1 MEKNLETVEQPQVV
15 NSLRLVISPLQK
27 MEAIK
32 FNYEELKGGLTAS
45 LEKYQ
50 NLVYTPENIKEAKDD
65 RATLNALKKSLNDE
79 KIKIKKEFMVPYDDF
94 EAKIKELIELVD
106 KPASEIDK
114 QVKVFEEQEKAK
126 KRETIKTIYSENIGA
141 YAELISLEKL
151 YDPRWENKTYK
162 ETDITKEIQDVVKKA
177 DNDIKVIEDLKS
189 EFEFQIKD
197 TYFKTLDLGQALIE
211 NQRLEKQKELQE
223 QLAKPQTTEVKVDP
237 VNSIDGST
245 DETRYNVGVPNV
257 DALDAMRYAV
267 GVDTSNKEPKQ
278 EEQEM
283 CSVVFRVNCTPEQLK
298 ALGEYMK
305 ANGIEYGRA

>member
-32 FNYEELKGGLTAS
+32 FNYEELKGGLTAN

-65 RATLNALKKSLNDE
+65 RAALNALKKSLNDE
-79 KIKIKKEFMVPYDDF
+79 KIKIKKEFEVPYKDF
-94 EAKIKELIELVD
+94 EEKIKELIELVD

-114 QVKVFEEQEKAK
+114 QVKAFEEQEKAK
-126 KRETIKTIYSENIGA
+126 KRETINTIYSENIGS

-162 ETDITKEIQDVVKKA
+162 ETDIKKEIQDVVKKA
-177 DNDIKVIEDLKS
+177 DSDIKIIEDLKS

-197 TYFKTLDLGQALIE
+197 TYFKTLDLGQALVE

-237 VNSIDGST
+237 VNSID
-245 DETRYNVGVPNV
+245 V
-257 DALDAMRYAV
+257 DAADAMRYAI
-267 GVDTSNKEPKQ
+267 GVDTSN
-278 EEQEM
+278 EESTQVESTPEKLV
-283 CSVVFRVNCTPEQLK
+283 SVTFKVECTPEKLT

-305 ANGIEYGRA
+305 ANGIKYGRA

>member
-126 KRETIKTIYSENIGA
+126 KREAIKTIYSENIGA

-177 DNDIKVIEDLKS
+177 DSDLKVIVDLKS

-223 QLAKPQTTEVKVDP
+223 LLARPQTTEVKVDP
-237 VNSIDGST
+237 VNSID
-245 DETRYNVGVPNV
+245 V
-257 DALDAMRYAV
+257 DAADAMRYAI
-267 GVDTSNKEPKQ
+267 GVDTSN
-278 EEQEM
+278 EESTQVESTPEKLV
-283 CSVVFRVNCTPEQLK
+283 SVTFKVECTPEKLT

-305 ANGIEYGRA
+305 ANGIKYGRA

>member
-94 EAKIKELIELVD
+94 EAKIKELIELAD

-126 KRETIKTIYSENIGA
+126 KREAIKTIYSENIGA

-177 DNDIKVIEDLKS
+177 DSDLKVIVDLKS

-237 VNSIDGST
+237 VNSID
-245 DETRYNVGVPNV
+245 V
-257 DALDAMRYAV
+257 DAADAMRYAI
-267 GVDTSNKEPKQ
+267 GVDTSN
-278 EEQEM
+278 EESTQVESTPEKLV
-283 CSVVFRVNCTPEQLK
+283 SVTFKVECTPEKLT

-305 ANGIEYGRA
+305 ANGIKYGRA

>member
-15 NSLRLVISPLQK
+15 NSLKLVISPLQK

-126 KRETIKTIYSENIGA
+126 KREAIKTIYSENIGA

-162 ETDITKEIQDVVKKA
+162 ETDIKKEIQDVVKKA
-177 DNDIKVIEDLKS
+177 DNDLKVIMDLKS

-237 VNSIDGST
+237 VNSID
-245 DETRYNVGVPNV
+245 V
-257 DALDAMRYAV
+257 DAADAMRYAI
-267 GVDTSNKEPKQ
+267 GVDTSN
-278 EEQEM
+278 EESTQVESTPEKLV
-283 CSVVFRVNCTPEQLK
+283 SVTFKVECTPEKLT

-305 ANGIEYGRA
+305 ANGIKYGRA

>member
-50 NLVYTPENIKEAKDD
+50 NLVYTSENIKEAKDD

-94 EAKIKELIELVD
+94 ESKIKELIELVD

-126 KRETIKTIYSENIGA
+126 KRETINTIYAENIGA

-177 DNDIKVIEDLKS
+177 DSDLKVIMDLKS

-197 TYFKTLDLGQALIE
+197 TYFKTLDLGQALVE
-211 NQRLEKQKELQE
+211 KQRLEKQKELQE
-223 QLAKPQTTEVKVDP
+223 QLATPKQIEVVVDNVAKTTIGDD
-237 VNSIDGST
+237 S
-245 DETRYNVGVPNV
+245 V
-257 DALDAMRYAV
+257 DAMEYAV
-267 GVDTSNKEPKQ
+267 GGVIGVDTSN
-278 EEQEM
+278 EESNQVEEKM
-283 CSVVFRVNCTPEQLK
+283 VSVAFRVECAESQLK

-305 ANGIEYGRA
+305 ANGIKYGRA

>member
-1 MEKNLETVEQPQVV
+1 MEKNLETTNQPQVI

-50 NLVYTPENIKEAKDD
+50 NLVYTPSNIKEAKDD
-65 RATLNALKKSLNDE
+65 CATLNALKKSLNDE

-114 QVKVFEEQEKAK
+114 QVKIFEEAEKAK
-126 KRETIKTIYSENIGA
+126 KREVIEKIYQENIGS
-141 YAELISLEKL
+141 YAEFIPLAKI
-151 YDPRWENKTYK
+151 YDSRWENKTYK
-162 ETDITKEIQDVVKKA
+162 ETDITKEIQDVAKKTA
-177 DNDIKVIEDLKS
+177 SDLKVIEDLKS
-189 EFEFQIKD
+189 EFEFQLKD
-197 TYFKTLDLGQALIE
+197 TYFQTLDLGQALIE
-211 NQRLEKQKELQE
+211 KQRLEKNKELME
-223 QLAKPQTTEVKVDP
+223 AAKEVKEEPISEVTMPTND
-237 VNSIDGST
+237 
-245 DETRYNVGVPNV
+245 
-257 DALDAMRYAV
+257 DAIDAMRYATGEV
-267 GVDTSNKEPKQ
+267 IGVDTSSEESKQ

-298 ALGEYMK
+298 ALGEYMR

>member
-65 RATLNALKKSLNDE
+65 RATLNVLKKSLNDE
-79 KIKIKKEFMVPYDDF
+79 KIKIKKEFEVPYKDF
-94 EAKIKELIELVD
+94 EDKIKELIELVD

-114 QVKVFEEQEKAK
+114 QVKVFEEQEKAQ

-151 YDPRWENKTYK
+151 YDLRWENKTYK

-177 DNDIKVIEDLKS
+177 DSDLKVIMDLKS

-237 VNSIDGST
+237 VNSID
-245 DETRYNVGVPNV
+245 V
-257 DALDAMRYAV
+257 DAADAMRYAIGNIS
-267 GVDTSNKEPKQ
+267 GVDTSN
-278 EEQEM
+278 EESNQVEEKM
-283 CSVVFRVNCTPEQLK
+283 VSVAFRVECTESQLK

-305 ANGIEYGRA
+305 ANGIKYGRA

>member
-79 KIKIKKEFMVPYDDF
+79 KIKIKKEFEVPYKDF
-94 EAKIKELIELVD
+94 EDKIKELIELVD

-126 KRETIKTIYSENIGA
+126 KREVINTIYSENIGA

-177 DNDIKVIEDLKS
+177 DSDLKVIMDLKS

-197 TYFKTLDLGQALIE
+197 TYFKTLDLGQALVE
-211 NQRLEKQKELQE
+211 KQRLEKQKELQE
-223 QLAKPQTTEVKVDP
+223 QLATPKQIEVVVDNVAKTTIGDD
-237 VNSIDGST
+237 SID
-245 DETRYNVGVPNV
+245 
-257 DALDAMRYAV
+257 AMEYAV
-267 GVDTSNKEPKQ
+267 GGVIGVDTSN
-278 EEQEM
+278 EESNQVEEKM
-283 CSVVFRVNCTPEQLK
+283 VSVAFRVECTESQLK

-305 ANGIEYGRA
+305 ANGIKYGRA

>member
-15 NSLRLVISPLQK
+15 NRLKLVISPLQK

-32 FNYEELKGGLTAS
+32 FNYEELKGGLTAN

-94 EAKIKELIELVD
+94 EDKIKELIELVD

-126 KRETIKTIYSENIGA
+126 KREAIKTIYSENIGA

-177 DNDIKVIEDLKS
+177 DSDLKVIVDLKS

-237 VNSIDGST
+237 VNSID
-245 DETRYNVGVPNV
+245 V
-257 DALDAMRYAV
+257 DAADAMRYAI
-267 GVDTSNKEPKQ
+267 GVDTSN
-278 EEQEM
+278 EESTQVESTPEKLV
-283 CSVVFRVNCTPEQLK
+283 SVTFKVECTPEKLT

-305 ANGIEYGRA
+305 ANGIKYGRA

>member
-177 DNDIKVIEDLKS
+177 DSDLKVIMDLKS

-237 VNSIDGST
+237 VNSID
-245 DETRYNVGVPNV
+245 V
-257 DALDAMRYAV
+257 DAADAMRYAV
-267 GVDTSNKEPKQ
+267 GNIAGVDTSN
-278 EEQEM
+278 EESNQVEEKM
-283 CSVVFRVNCTPEQLK
+283 VSVAFRVECTESQLK

-305 ANGIEYGRA
+305 VNGIKYGRA

>member
-79 KIKIKKEFMVPYDDF
+79 KIKIKKEFEVPYKDF
-94 EAKIKELIELVD
+94 EDKIKELIELVD

-126 KRETIKTIYSENIGA
+126 KREVINTIYSENIGA

-177 DNDIKVIEDLKS
+177 DSDLKVIMDLKS

-197 TYFKTLDLGQALIE
+197 TYFKTLDLGQALVE
-211 NQRLEKQKELQE
+211 KQRLEKQKELQE
-223 QLAKPQTTEVKVDP
+223 QLAKPQLEEVKVEL
-237 VNSIDGST
+237 VNSID
-245 DETRYNVGVPNV
+245 V
-257 DALDAMRYAV
+257 DAADAMRYAIGNIA
-267 GVDTSNKEPKQ
+267 GVDTSN
-278 EEQEM
+278 EESNQVEEKM
-283 CSVVFRVNCTPEQLK
+283 VSVAFRVECTESQLK

-305 ANGIEYGRA
+305 ANGIKYGRA